1 MGGVRPRRLE
11 AGKQAAERR
20 IGGQTARTR
29 RDKNPVH
36 ESTAAFGGARRLQP
50 QYHAGLEREVSAL
63 RRGRRPLADAATQ
76 YGKHFF
82 DVICVFADPYA
93 YFRFPGDALPGN
105 VTIGKASY

>member
-1 MGGVRPRRLE
+1 MGGVLPRRLDV
-11 AGKQAAERR
+11 GKQAAERR

-63 RRGRRPLADAATQ
+63 RRGRSEEHASELQSLMRISYAVFCLKKKNTTYYRYIFTQ
-76 YGKHFF
+76 Y
-82 DVICVFADPYA
+82 
-93 YFRFPGDALPGN
+93 
-105 VTIGKASY
+105 

>member
-63 RRGRRPLADAATQ
+63 RRGRRQLADAVTQ
-76 YGKHFF
+76 YAQHFRSEERRVGKE
-82 DVICVFADPYA
+82 CVSTCRSRWSPYH
-93 YFRFPGDALPGN
+93 
-105 VTIGKASY
+105 K